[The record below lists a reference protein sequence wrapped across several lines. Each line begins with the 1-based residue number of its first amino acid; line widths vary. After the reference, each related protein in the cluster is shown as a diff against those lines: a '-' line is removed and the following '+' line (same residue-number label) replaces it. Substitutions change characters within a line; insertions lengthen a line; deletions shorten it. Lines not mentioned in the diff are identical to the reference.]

1 VIVVI
6 VCTGIL
12 AMLMVTYLLARGGR
26 WSQRDAIPPRHL
38 PSELQRQ
45 ELDRLAFQHRVRT
58 RAILDSAL
66 HNIQKAAGE
75 HRNGR

>member
-1 VIVVI
+1 MIVVI
-6 VCTGIL
+6 VCTGVL
-12 AMLMVTYLLARGGR
+12 GMLMVTYLLARGGR
-26 WSQRDAIPPRHL
+26 WSHRDAIPPRQL

-75 HRNGR
+75 HRNCR